1 MRKILLTL
9 ISILSFAALSAQPTA
24 TWQYEQKD
32 NGDGTIDLIFK
43 ADVLTPWYMYNSDLI
58 ENGPLP
64 TSFEFKAPKGFIPV
78 GKLTDLL
85 KAKTKMDEAFGL
97 EVKVFE
103 KKAAFVQK
111 IRRTSEGPIKV
122 EGLLTYQTCNGGEC
136 LMDELDVKIDIPAG
150 KVVAAEGTSDASA
163 DSSLAAVNAVADSA
177 SVAVVPAEGAESTKE
192 QGLLIFL
199 LIAFAAGLGGVFTPC
214 VFPMI
219 PMTVSFFISGDGN
232 KRSGIIKGLVFGLSV
247 TLIYTLVGVIVALFQ
262 STDATDVM
270 GSHWIPN
277 LLFAI
282 LFVVFAISFFGAFE
296 ITLPTGLANKADAQ
310 ADKGGIVA
318 SFFVAFAMVI
328 VSFSCTGPF
337 VGSIL
342 AAAVTGGLAIKPIL
356 GMAAFGLAF
365 SLPFVIF
372 SFFPSL
378 MKKMP
383 KSGGWLNVVKVV
395 FAFILLGFS
404 LKYLSAADAY
414 FGLGI
419 VTRTIVISVWIVLA
433 IMLGMYL
440 LGKLRTSH
448 DTEVNHVG
456 TFRLLLAVGSFSFA
470 VYMVPGLFGAPLAS
484 LSGIIPPADGS
495 EFVIGGGSSV
505 QVSESGSPSE
515 GPFGPV
521 KYYDEK
527 HKAPYGLLSYYE
539 VEQAIEVAKQLN
551 KPVLLSFKSRTCSV
565 CKLMEATVWSDQR
578 VLDIIKNK
586 VVLASLYVDDR
597 TELPLEEQVTSTLDG
612 KVKNTLGRK
621 LRDFQVS
628 RFGVATQPF
637 YVLIDHNQNIVV
649 KPVGESSVDEFLAF
663 LNTGI
668 SNFEKAQSQAQ
679 PQTETAAQ

>member
-64 TSFEFKAPKGFIPV
+64 TSFEFKAPKGFTPV

-136 LMDELDVKIDIPAG
+136 LMDEIDVKFDIPAG

-372 SFFPSL
+372 SFFP
-378 MKKMP
+378 
-383 KSGGWLNVVKVV
+383 
-395 FAFILLGFS
+395 
-404 LKYLSAADAY
+404 
-414 FGLGI
+414 
-419 VTRTIVISVWIVLA
+419 
-433 IMLGMYL
+433 
-440 LGKLRTSH
+440 
-448 DTEVNHVG
+448 
-456 TFRLLLAVGSFSFA
+456 
-470 VYMVPGLFGAPLAS
+470 
-484 LSGIIPPADGS
+484 
-495 EFVIGGGSSV
+495 
-505 QVSESGSPSE
+505 
-515 GPFGPV
+515 
-521 KYYDEK
+521 
-527 HKAPYGLLSYYE
+527 
-539 VEQAIEVAKQLN
+539 
-551 KPVLLSFKSRTCSV
+551 
-565 CKLMEATVWSDQR
+565 
-578 VLDIIKNK
+578 
-586 VVLASLYVDDR
+586 
-597 TELPLEEQVTSTLDG
+597 
-612 KVKNTLGRK
+612 
-621 LRDFQVS
+621 
-628 RFGVATQPF
+628 
-637 YVLIDHNQNIVV
+637 
-649 KPVGESSVDEFLAF
+649 
-663 LNTGI
+663 
-668 SNFEKAQSQAQ
+668 
-679 PQTETAAQ
+679 